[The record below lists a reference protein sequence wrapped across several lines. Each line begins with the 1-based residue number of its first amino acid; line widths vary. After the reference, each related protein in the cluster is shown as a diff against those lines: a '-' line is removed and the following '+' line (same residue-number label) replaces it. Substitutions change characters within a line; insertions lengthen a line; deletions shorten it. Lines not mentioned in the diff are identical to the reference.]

1 MKIILLGAPG
11 AGKGTQAKRLES
23 DFGWPQISTGDLLRD
38 AVSKKSK
45 LGLKAKSIID
55 RGNLVSNDLVLEI
68 IKERVAQ
75 EDTFSGFILDGF
87 PRNIDQALDLEIL
100 FSSLSKKID
109 RVIYLKVDHDILMK
123 RLTGRRTCSV
133 TGKLLNIYFSPQ
145 RDIDECINSGGKLLQ
160 RSDDNEETIG
170 KRLDVYN
177 LETSPLIDFYEKKE
191 CLFVISAE
199 NEVEKVYSEL
209 LVSLEIS

>member
-1 MKIILLGAPG
+1 MVPSNSKCFVLKLL
-11 AGKGTQAKRLES
+11 
-23 DFGWPQISTGDLLRD
+23 
-38 AVSKKSK
+38 VSSFIRTF
-45 LGLKAKSIID
+45 SQD
-55 RGNLVSNDLVLEI
+55 LVSNDLVLEI

-109 RVIYLKVDHDILMK
+109 RVIYLKVDDDILMK

>member
-177 LETSPLIDFYEKKE
+177 LETSPLI
-191 CLFVISAE
+191 
-199 NEVEKVYSEL
+199 VEL
-209 LVSLEIS
+209 A

>member
-191 CLFVISAE
+191 CLFVINAE

>member
-75 EDTFSGFILDGF
+75 EDTFSGFI
-87 PRNIDQALDLEIL
+87 
-100 FSSLSKKID
+100 
-109 RVIYLKVDHDILMK
+109 
-123 RLTGRRTCSV
+123 
-133 TGKLLNIYFSPQ
+133 
-145 RDIDECINSGGKLLQ
+145 
-160 RSDDNEETIG
+160 
-170 KRLDVYN
+170 
-177 LETSPLIDFYEKKE
+177 
-191 CLFVISAE
+191 
-199 NEVEKVYSEL
+199 
-209 LVSLEIS
+209 

>member
-109 RVIYLKVDHDILMK
+109 RVIYLKVDDDILMK